1 VSAIAPSQGSQP
13 PWGSLFGTDSHTCNA
28 GAGQFATGIGNTDAG
43 FIMGTGKL
51 LIKVPATMRFV
62 LDGEMPSYLLEGSH
76 PANDWGYWCWG
87 DLSSNGICWKT
98 VQQLTMEE
106 RMTLCN
112 MAIEAGGKNG
122 TIAADETTFE
132 YVRAR
137 TDKRVT
143 PMLMPSFTAIATTM
157 FHN

>member
-1 VSAIAPSQGSQP
+1 MLVLWSS
-13 PWGSLFGTDSHTCNA
+13 
-28 GAGQFATGIGNTDAG
+28 GIGNTDAG

-62 LDGEMPSYLLEGSH
+62 LTVKCLLT
-76 PANDWGYWCWG
+76 CWRRISFCK
-87 DLSSNGICWKT
+87 LLGILLLGRYRAMEFAGKT
-98 VQQLTMEE
+98 VQKLTMEE

-137 TDKRVT
+137 TDK
-143 PMLMPSFTAIATTM
+143 PLASFTDADASLQRSPLRCFTIRAGCKP
-157 FHN
+157 HSPDNRALARESRCQN

>member
-1 VSAIAPSQGSQP
+1 MIGDIGV
-13 PWGSLFGTDSHTCNA
+13 A
-28 GAGQFATGIGNTDAG
+28 GATYRAMEFA
-43 FIMGTGKL
+43 
-51 LIKVPATMRFV
+51 
-62 LDGEMPSYLLEGSH
+62 GE
-76 PANDWGYWCWG
+76 
-87 DLSSNGICWKT
+87 T

-137 TDKRVT
+137 TDKPSQST

>member
-1 VSAIAPSQGSQP
+1 
-13 PWGSLFGTDSHTCNA
+13 
-28 GAGQFATGIGNTDAG
+28 
-43 FIMGTGKL
+43 
-51 LIKVPATMRFV
+51 
-62 LDGEMPSYLLEGSH
+62 
-76 PANDWGYWCWG
+76 
-87 DLSSNGICWKT
+87 
-98 VQQLTMEE
+98 MEE

-137 TDKRVT
+137 TDKPQVHT
-143 PMLMPSFTAIATTM
+143 DADAQFTAIATTM

>member
-1 VSAIAPSQGSQP
+1 ME
-13 PWGSLFGTDSHTCNA
+13 
-28 GAGQFATGIGNTDAG
+28 FA
-43 FIMGTGKL
+43 
-51 LIKVPATMRFV
+51 
-62 LDGEMPSYLLEGSH
+62 E
-76 PANDWGYWCWG
+76 
-87 DLSSNGICWKT
+87 KT

-137 TDKRVT
+137 TDKPFEPVYT
-143 PMLMPSFTAIATTM
+143 DADASFTAIATTM